1 MICLDERSAFA
12 LRFFLCFLTKTGS
25 YYIIFEIE
33 YLVEGCFFVNMER
46 DIMGTDI
53 AIVATVTTVYILIY
67 LCIVALSGLLV
78 IYLTKRRIEA
88 ETKLY
93 NKNKAEHARYCT
105 ACGRRA
111 ESNFV
116 FCVNCGKPLV
126 VDAPIDLPSVG
137 LNLLSFY
144 IPVAGLII
152 YYAEKDKTPKKA
164 KDMMKWGFIGL
175 GVIVGLK
182 LLDFLFTV
190 LSL

>member
-1 MICLDERSAFA
+1 
-12 LRFFLCFLTKTGS
+12 
-25 YYIIFEIE
+25 
-33 YLVEGCFFVNMER
+33 
-46 DIMGTDI
+46 MGTDI
-53 AIVATVTTVYILIY
+53 AIVATVTIVYILIY
-67 LCIVALSGLLV
+67 FCIVALSGLLV

-93 NKNKAEHARYCT
+93 NKNKADQARYCT

-137 LNLLSFY
+137 WNLLSFY